1 MILTKSTTRAE
12 IDSKNATF
20 MAAFRRGDSAGMA
33 TVYTED
39 AEILPPNLPPMYGK
53 PAIQA
58 FWQGA
63 LDMGIAEAVLETVE
77 FEQAGDMAWEVG
89 KGVLKTKAG
98 QVLDDAKYIV
108 IWKREHG
115 AWKWHRDIWNSSQA
129 AG

>member
-12 IDSKNATF
+12 IDSNNAAF
-20 MAAFRRGDSAGMA
+20 MAAFKRGDSAGMA
-33 TVYTED
+33 AVYTED
-39 AEILPPNLPPMYGK
+39 AEILPPNLPPMRGK

-77 FEQAGDMAWEVG
+77 LEELGNTAWEVG
-89 KGVLKTKAG
+89 KGVLKTKDG

-108 IWKREHG
+108 IWKRESG

-129 AG
+129 PR

>member
-12 IDSKNATF
+12 IASNNAAF
-20 MAAFRRGDSAGMA
+20 MAAFKRGDSAGMA
-33 TVYTED
+33 AVYTED
-39 AEILPPNLPPMYGK
+39 AKILPPNLPPMRGK

-77 FEQAGDMAWEVG
+77 FEELGDTAWEVG
-89 KGVLKTKAG
+89 KGVLKTKDG

-115 AWKWHRDIWNSSQA
+115 IWKWHHDIWNSSQP